1 MQKDPERP
9 YLVLG
14 VLTFTTA
21 LTSYVEAMVIP
32 SLPHIEQA
40 LSATNEEAAWI
51 VSAYLVVGAAIAPLF
66 GKMGDTFGKK
76 RLYLISLALYS
87 LAVLFAGF
95 SPNVY
100 SLIGARAIQGFGF
113 SIFPLSIAIITDIFP
128 KERVALAQGILSA
141 MVAIGMTIGMIA
153 GAYIDEYLGW
163 RAMFHI
169 AFGIAIVAIIVSYIN
184 IGPHPPV
191 KREKIDY
198 LSSTLLSIGTALI
211 LIYLTEAP
219 YKGWVSLYQLPV
231 IASGLILFIGFLFYI
246 NKSQNPLIRPNLL
259 KIKNVMVANLAG
271 LFSGVTMFTLYL
283 SVIYFAEEP
292 SPYGL
297 GLSVINAALSLL
309 PATLAMI
316 IIAPIVGIVVS
327 SLGPKP
333 VLIYGSIVSLIG
345 FSLFIYNRGGTIPL
359 IMDSF
364 VTGIGIISIMTPIVN
379 MIAISMPEDSV
390 TVGLGFNTMI
400 RFLGSSIGPVM
411 TANLMTT
418 FVSYVAYYMPNIG
431 FSFFTEPGPEAF
443 NYTFFIGVIFSF
455 LTLITSLFTKNYI
468 SQRRNTLT
476 TTN

>member
-1 MQKDPERP
+1 MQKDPENP

-32 SLPHIEQA
+32 SLPHIEEA

-76 RLYLISLALYS
+76 RLYLISLILYS

-95 SPNVY
+95 SSNVY
-100 SLIGARAIQGFGF
+100 SLIGARAVQGFGF

-153 GAYIDEYLGW
+153 GAYIDEYFGW

-169 AFGIAIVAIIVSYIN
+169 AFGIAIVAIIISYIS

-191 KREKIDY
+191 KKEEIDY
-198 LSSTLLSIGTALI
+198 FSSTLLSIGTALI
-211 LIYLTEAP
+211 LVYLTEAP
-219 YKGWVSLYQLPV
+219 YKGWFSLLQLP
-231 IASGLILFIGFLFYI
+231 IIGLGLALFVGFLVYI
-246 NKSQNPLIRPNLL
+246 NKSRNPLIRPDLL

-283 SVIYFAEEP
+283 AVIYYAEEP
-292 SPYGL
+292 GPYGL

-316 IIAPIVGIVVS
+316 IIAPIVGMAVS

-333 VLIYGSIVSLIG
+333 VLIYGSIVSSIG
-345 FSLFIYNRGGTIPL
+345 FALFIYNREGTLPL
-359 IMDSF
+359 ILDSF

-379 MIAISMPEDSV
+379 MIAISMPEDSI

-418 FVSYVAYYMPNIG
+418 YVAYAAYYVPKFG
-431 FSFFTEPGPEAF
+431 FSFFTEPGPLAF
-443 NYTFFIGVIFSF
+443 NYTFMIGIIFSF
-455 LTLITSLFTKNYI
+455 LTFITSLFMKNYTPQQKSI
-468 SQRRNTLT
+468 T
-476 TTN
+476 TA

>member
-1 MQKDPERP
+1 MGNLMQKDPEKP

-66 GKMGDTFGKK
+66 GKMGDTFGKR
-76 RLYLISLALYS
+76 RLYLISLILYS

-100 SLIGARAIQGFGF
+100 FLIGSRAIQGFGF

-128 KERVALAQGILSA
+128 KERVALAQGVLSA

-153 GAYIDEYLGW
+153 GAYIDEYFGW

-169 AFGIAIVAIIVSYIN
+169 AFAIALIAIIISYIT

-191 KREKIDY
+191 KKEKIDY
-198 LSSTLLSIGTALI
+198 FSSTLLSIGTALI

-219 YKGWVSLYQLPV
+219 YKGWISLVQLP
-231 IASGLILFIGFLFYI
+231 IIILGLALFIGFLFYI
-246 NKSQNPLIRPNLL
+246 NKTSNPLIRPNLL
-259 KIKNVMVANLAG
+259 KIKNVMVANFAG

-283 SVIYFAEEP
+283 AVIYYAEEP
-292 SPYGL
+292 APYGL

-309 PATLAMI
+309 PATLVMI
-316 IIAPIVGIVVS
+316 IIAPIVGIAVS
-327 SLGPKP
+327 SIGPKP

-345 FSLFIYNRGGTIPL
+345 FFLFIYDRSGTLPL
-359 IMDSF
+359 IIDSF
-364 VTGIGIISIMTPIVN
+364 VTGIGIISIITPIVN

-390 TVGLGFNTMI
+390 TVGLGFNTMV

-418 FVSYVAYYMPNIG
+418 YVAYASYYIPKLG
-431 FSFFTEPGPEAF
+431 FSFFTEAGPEAF
-443 NYTFFIGVIFSF
+443 DYTFLIGIIFSF
-455 LTLITSLFTKNYI
+455 LTFATSLFTKNYV
-468 SQRRNTLT
+468 SRK
-476 TTN
+476 